1 MDDFYRQ
8 WLTKNRE
15 ENNRARQDN
24 NLDQN
29 NLENQINLSRDS
41 SSHPEILD
49 RRDSSTPQPG
59 PSSDNR
65 RNRAIAM
72 NSSPEAGPSFDNR
85 PIATDPTNIVYSN
98 EKLEIFI
105 EKGEHKRQNKFRLEV
120 HLFYIKL
127 RLKDPHSEPPL
138 LRDIL
143 DFLEIAF
150 NHILTN
156 IKQFYNSEDHN
167 VVFLTLFQEPMINGL
182 NTGTKWDIGN

>member
-1 MDDFYRQ
+1 MYNFLNDEKF
-8 WLTKNRE
+8 LL
-15 ENNRARQDN
+15 N
-24 NLDQN
+24 NL
-29 NLENQINLSRDS
+29 
-41 SSHPEILD
+41 
-49 RRDSSTPQPG
+49 
-59 PSSDNR
+59 
-65 RNRAIAM
+65 
-72 NSSPEAGPSFDNR
+72 
-85 PIATDPTNIVYSN
+85 
-98 EKLEIFI
+98 
-105 EKGEHKRQNKFRLEV
+105 
-120 HLFYIKL
+120 LFYIKL